1 MAFAL
6 PCGFAR
12 RTHALALVLVASIPA
27 VRAQVPAPDP
37 AASFQDRV
45 QPIVFKNCNGC
56 HTFGGHAGELRMDS
70 FATLMKG
77 GGRGPVVVPGHPESS
92 LLLKAV
98 QFGDPDL
105 QMPPRGKLADSDI
118 AAIEKWISELPADA
132 ASASARPAQEPVA
145 VKTATPA
152 AVPKTTNPEAP
163 PIASPTEPPVV
174 DVAALKITPEQ
185 EQFFEAKVRPLLA
198 KNCYSCHTRSASGG
212 LRLDSREAVLKGG
225 KDGVVV
231 VPGHPESSLL
241 ISALSYKAAIQMPPS
256 GQLKTEEVA
265 VVEQW
270 IKDGVPWPKESVA
283 APARQVTEA
292 DRTFWAFHVPDR
304 PAVPAV
310 KSIWARNDIDRFI
323 LATLEEKHLKP
334 VADADKRTLIRRVT
348 YDLTGLPPTPLE
360 VQSFLD
366 DKSPK
371 AYEQL
376 IERLLA
382 SKAYGER
389 WGRIW
394 LDVVRYAD
402 TSGGGGDYP
411 IAQAA
416 KYRDYVIQSFVDD
429 KPYDRFIR
437 EQLAGD
443 LLPAQSEPEHWQ
455 NIIATG
461 YLAGTNRYEN
471 KATYVSD
478 AVDNLGSAFLGVT
491 VGCARCHD
499 HKFDPIPTADYYAL
513 YGILHSTKYAEPGDD
528 AVRYQKDFTYRD
540 PEALKRED
548 WKIFQQQLKPIQG
561 AIDAVL
567 KLPGTYDDLLPQ
579 LEARR
584 MHLFQHMPDLG
595 ESAYAV
601 TEGTPE
607 DAKIQH
613 YGDPKNLGD
622 QVRRGFLQ
630 VLGGSA
636 LPPGVKGSGR
646 LELANW
652 IASKDNPLTS
662 RVMVNRIWQ
671 GHFGRGIVATPN
683 DFGSRGMAPS
693 NQALLDYLAWK
704 LIDSGW
710 SIKAIQRE
718 ILLSH
723 AYQLSAADSSANE
736 EIDPE
741 NAFVWRH
748 SRTRLDAEAI
758 RDSLLADAQLLDRT
772 PGGTH
777 PFPPQAEWNWED
789 QNHFSP
795 DMSQYETDRR
805 TVYMMIQRSVRLTY
819 FTLFDGP
826 NTNVST
832 EQRGSSLTPLQAL
845 YFMNGDLPKRCAT
858 SLVEHLPS
866 GPAADK
872 ADIEQA
878 FLILYGRPPT
888 APEIE
893 RSSSFLRTAADAY
906 ATHGSAAADARKKA
920 LDEFVRALFA
930 TNEFMFVD

>member
-1 MAFAL
+1 
-6 PCGFAR
+6 
-12 RTHALALVLVASIPA
+12 
-27 VRAQVPAPDP
+27 VPA
-37 AASFQDRV
+37 
-45 QPIVFKNCNGC
+45 
-56 HTFGGHAGELRMDS
+56 
-70 FATLMKG
+70 
-77 GGRGPVVVPGHPESS
+77 
-92 LLLKAV
+92 
-98 QFGDPDL
+98 
-105 QMPPRGKLADSDI
+105 
-118 AAIEKWISELPADA
+118 
-132 ASASARPAQEPVA
+132 
-145 VKTATPA
+145 
-152 AVPKTTNPEAP
+152 
-163 PIASPTEPPVV
+163 
-174 DVAALKITPEQ
+174 
-185 EQFFEAKVRPLLA
+185 
-198 KNCYSCHTRSASGG
+198 
-212 LRLDSREAVLKGG
+212 
-225 KDGVVV
+225 
-231 VPGHPESSLL
+231 
-241 ISALSYKAAIQMPPS
+241 
-256 GQLKTEEVA
+256 
-265 VVEQW
+265 
-270 IKDGVPWPKESVA
+270 IKSV
-283 APARQVTEA
+283 
-292 DRTFWAFHVPDR
+292 WAH
-304 PAVPAV
+304 
-310 KSIWARNDIDRFI
+310 NDIDRFI
-323 LATLEEKHLKP
+323 LAKLEEKHLKP

-348 YDLTGLPPTPLE
+348 YDLTGLPPTPPE

-389 WGRIW
+389 WGRMW

-429 KPYDRFIR
+429 KPYDRFVR

-513 YGILHSTKYAEPGDD
+513 YGILHSTNYADPGEDRI
-528 AVRYQKDFTYRD
+528 RYQKDFTYRD

-584 MHLFQHMPDLG
+584 MHLFQHLPDLG

-601 TEGTPE
+601 TEGQPE

-630 VLGGSA
+630 VLGGST
-636 LPPGVKGSGR
+636 LPADVKGSGR

-683 DFGSRGMAPS
+683 DFGNRGMAPS
-693 NQALLDYLAWK
+693 NQALLDYLAWRFV
-704 LIDSGW
+704 DSGW
-710 SIKAIQRE
+710 SVKAIHRE

-723 AYQLSAADSSANE
+723 AYQLSSSDSSANQE
-736 EIDPE
+736 VDPE
-741 NAFVWRH
+741 NTLVWRH
-748 SRTRLDAEAI
+748 SRTRLDAEEI

-772 PGGTH
+772 PAGMH

-795 DMSQYETDRR
+795 DMSKYETDRR

-826 NTNVST
+826 NTNIST
-832 EQRGSSLTPLQAL
+832 EQRSSSLTPLQAL
-845 YFMNGDLPKRCAT
+845 YFMNGDLPKRCAA

-866 GPAADK
+866 SSAADK

-878 FLILYGRPPT
+878 FMILYGRPPT

-893 RSSSFLRTAADAY
+893 RSTSFLRTASDAY
-906 ATHGSAAADARKKA
+906 ATHGIAAADARKKA